1 MADTS
6 DKVQVNVLLTH
17 EADKLLEALHGKEQ
31 DAAASIGERLSLSAY
46 VERLVRQ
53 EAKRQGVKPK
63 KR

>member
-1 MADTS
+1 M
-6 DKVQVNVLLTH
+6 LTH